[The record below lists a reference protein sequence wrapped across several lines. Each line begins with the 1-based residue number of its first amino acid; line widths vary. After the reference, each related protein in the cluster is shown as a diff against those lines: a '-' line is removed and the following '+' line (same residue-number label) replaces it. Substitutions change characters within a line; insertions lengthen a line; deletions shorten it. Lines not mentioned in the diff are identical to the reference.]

1 MTHIDKHPAGS
12 FCWIELATT
21 DQKAAKDFYSSL
33 FGWSPQD
40 SPIGPSEFYTIF
52 KLEGRDAAAGYTL
65 REDQRAHGVP
75 PNWMIYIT
83 VDSADQAAAKAKQLG
98 GTVVMTPFD
107 VMDLGRMAVIQD
119 PTGAHFCVWQ
129 AAKIPASGSRAF
141 PDRSAGLISARL
153 TPSAPA
159 TSIPPYS
166 DGRSWPMRKTSPAT
180 CTSTMADTSSEAFRP
195 RLIVLREY
203 LHTGSPI
210 SGWMTWTVRPRRQ
223 NKWVPTFTC

>member
-1 MTHIDKHPAGS
+1 MTHIDKHPPGS

-65 REDQRAHGVP
+65 REDQRTHGVP

-98 GTVVMTPFD
+98 GSVVMPPFD

-119 PTGAHFCVWQ
+119 PAGAHFCMWQ
-129 AAKIPASGSRAF
+129 AAKNTGIGIAGVSGSEERRVGKEC
-141 PDRSAGLISARL
+141 RSRWS
-153 TPSAPA
+153 
-159 TSIPPYS
+159 PY
-166 DGRSWPMRKTSPAT
+166 
-180 CTSTMADTSSEAFRP
+180 
-195 RLIVLREY
+195 
-203 LHTGSPI
+203 H
-210 SGWMTWTVRPRRQ
+210 
-223 NKWVPTFTC
+223 